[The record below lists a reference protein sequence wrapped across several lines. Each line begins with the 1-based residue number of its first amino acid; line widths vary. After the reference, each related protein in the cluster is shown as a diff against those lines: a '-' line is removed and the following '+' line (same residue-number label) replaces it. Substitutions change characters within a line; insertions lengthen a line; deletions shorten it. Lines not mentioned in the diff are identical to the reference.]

1 MSEKFD
7 VIVICYVTM
16 TTYLM
21 LTSTLFLS
29 PEIIARL
36 KKPPPMIRP
45 SVSKGA
51 APPDAINIMKQ
62 CWAELP
68 EMRPDFNQINDLF
81 KKLNQGR

>member
-1 MSEKFD
+1 MLSLKIYLSHCEKK
-7 VIVICYVTM
+7 
-16 TTYLM
+16 TYI
-21 LTSTLFLS
+21 TPS
-29 PEIIARL
+29 PASEIIARL

-51 APPDAINIMKQ
+51 APPDAINVMKQ
-62 CWAELP
+62 CWAEQP